1 MCVPFDAHPPVD
13 AIAGAALDAQR
24 IQLTSKDGTRFDA
37 YAVRAANPTG
47 VGVVVMPDVRGLFP
61 FYEELA
67 MRFAEHGMDSV
78 ALDYF
83 ARTAGPTPRD
93 ADFDYMPHVRQ
104 TRLGTVA
111 EDTDAAI
118 EYLRSEAG
126 GGGSRVFTVGFCF
139 GGGRSWLQAAHSPGL
154 TAAIGFYGNPG
165 PTIAGEPGP
174 TARAAEMKAPLLLLQ
189 SSIDANIPVEAVRE
203 FEAALNQAG
212 VENEVVL
219 YDAPHSF
226 FDRTYAEHRAA
237 CDDAWRR
244 ILAFITK
251 HSGVA
256 VS

>member
-1 MCVPFDAHPPVD
+1 MCVPFDAHPPID
-13 AIAGAALDAQR
+13 PIAGAALDAER
-24 IQLTSKDGTRFDA
+24 IKLMSKDGTHLDA
-37 YAVRAANPTG
+37 YAVRTANPTG

-78 ALDYF
+78 AIDYF
-83 ARTAGPTPRD
+83 ARTAEPTPRG
-93 ADFDYMPHVRQ
+93 ADFDYMPHVKQ
-104 TRLGTVA
+104 TRLQTVA

-118 EYLRSEAG
+118 EYLRSPAG
-126 GGGSRVFTVGFCF
+126 GKCSHVFTVGFCF
-139 GGGRSWLQAAHSPGL
+139 GGGRSWLQTADSPGL
-154 TAAIGFYGNPG
+154 TAAIGFYGQTG
-165 PTIAGEPGP
+165 DTQSGEPGP
-174 TARAAEMKAPLLLLQ
+174 AARAAEMKAPVLILQ
-189 SSIDANIPVEAVRE
+189 SSIDDWIPVASVRE

-212 VENEVVL
+212 VEHEVVL

-226 FDRTYAEHRAA
+226 FDRSFAEHRDA